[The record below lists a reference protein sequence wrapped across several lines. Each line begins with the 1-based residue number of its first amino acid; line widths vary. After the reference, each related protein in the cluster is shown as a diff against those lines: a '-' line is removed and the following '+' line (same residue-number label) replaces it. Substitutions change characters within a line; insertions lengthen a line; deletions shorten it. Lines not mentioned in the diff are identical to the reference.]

1 MTVSASPEHSTVKL
15 PSLRTLLIGTLFAF
29 LWASASTAGKFGLRS
44 AEPLFLFTAR
54 FLAAGLL
61 MLGWVLAVKRERMPV
76 TTEWKPLLVFG
87 LFNTTLYLGIFIIAL
102 QYVTPGITSLAI
114 ALNPVLISIMSARML
129 GRTVKTSEWVS
140 IAIGCSGV
148 AMAVWP
154 LLQSG
159 HVQLTGVWMLLLCM
173 VTYSYGSVYYRTID
187 WKLSRVAINA
197 WQVFLG
203 GLLLL
208 PFAVIFHRG
217 NNTFDLTF
225 WLSEVWLVVPVS
237 IVSVQ
242 LWLILL
248 KADAVRASMWLF
260 LCPIFGIL
268 VSAVL
273 LDEPVSWMTGGGTT
287 LVLLS
292 LYLGQRN

>member
-1 MTVSASPEHSTVKL
+1 MKF
-15 PSLRTLLIGTLFAF
+15 PSVRTLFIGTLFAF

-44 AEPLFLFTAR
+44 AEPLFLFTFR
-54 FLAAGLL
+54 FLVAGLI
-61 MLGWVLAVKRERMPV
+61 MLGWVSVVNRERLPLKG
-76 TTEWKPLLVFG
+76 EWKPLTVFG

-129 GRTVKTSEWVS
+129 GRKVAPGEWLS
-140 IAIGCSGV
+140 IVIGCGGV
-148 AMAVWP
+148 ALATWP
-154 LLQSG
+154 LIDSG
-159 HVQLTGVWMLLLCM
+159 AVQFRGIWMLSLCM
-173 VTYSYGSVYYRTID
+173 LTYSYGSVYYRTVE

-197 WQVFLG
+197 WQVFIG

-208 PFAVIFHRG
+208 PFALYFGEGTSRL
-217 NNTFDLTF
+217 DLNF
-225 WLSEVWLVVPVS
+225 WLSELWLILPVS
-237 IVSVQ
+237 VVSVQ

-268 VSAVL
+268 VSAML
-273 LDEPVSWMTGGGTT
+273 LGEPVTWHTVTGTA

-292 LYLGQRN
+292 LYWGQRS